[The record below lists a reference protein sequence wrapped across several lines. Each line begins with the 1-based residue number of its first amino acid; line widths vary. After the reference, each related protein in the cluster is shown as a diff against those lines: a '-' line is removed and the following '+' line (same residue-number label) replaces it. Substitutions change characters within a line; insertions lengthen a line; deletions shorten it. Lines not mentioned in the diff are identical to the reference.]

1 MNSLKFL
8 VLAITFFTIDEH
20 ETMAQ
25 TNNKSEPTCTH
36 VVNKSYSIPIIQY
49 LHGKYGIEK
58 TEKILLNLRAYEEQ
72 NHVRVLFEQEYLT
85 IKSDLEKGLSQTTDL
100 EIQKYLEA
108 RILEL
113 VNFKDIELNLI
124 N

>member
-1 MNSLKFL
+1 MDSLKFL
-8 VLAITFFTIDEH
+8 VLAISFFMIYGH

-25 TNNKSEPTCTH
+25 TNKLGPTCTH

-49 LHGKYGIEK
+49 LHAKYGIEK
-58 TEKILLNLRAYEEQ
+58 TENILLNLRTYEEQ
-72 NHVRVLFEQEYLT
+72 NHVRVLFGQEYLA
-85 IKSDLEKGLSQTTDL
+85 IKSDLEKGLLQTTDL

-113 VNFKDIELNLI
+113 VNFKDIEQNLI